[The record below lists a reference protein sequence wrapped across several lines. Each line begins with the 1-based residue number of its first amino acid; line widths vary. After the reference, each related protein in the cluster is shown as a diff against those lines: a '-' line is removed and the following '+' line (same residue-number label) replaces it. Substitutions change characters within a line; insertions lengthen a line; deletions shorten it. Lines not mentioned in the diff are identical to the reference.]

1 MARFFVPASL
11 LDDPVCVLTGDNAA
25 HAKVMRLRVG
35 DSVTLCDGDGHE
47 CTGEITA
54 ATAGEYTLQLS
65 EVRESSSEPF
75 CRASVY
81 MAYAKSDKI
90 DHVVQK
96 ATELG
101 AAEIV
106 LFPSERCV
114 SRPDAKSARN
124 KAERWQRIA
133 LSAAEQSG
141 RGRIPEVVIC
151 SSYSEALARA
161 AGADTFLFFY
171 ENEREHS
178 LGSILAAEQPKSLSL
193 MSGPEGGFE
202 PDEVQAALQQGAHV
216 CTLGPRILR
225 CETAPLCALS
235 VCMFALGEY
244 DRK

>member
-1 MARFFVPASL
+1 MARFFVSASL
-11 LDDPVCVLTGDNAA
+11 LAQPDCVLTGDNAA
-25 HAKVMRLRVG
+25 HAKVMRLRTG
-35 DSVTLCDGDGHE
+35 DLVTLCDGEGYE
-47 CTGEITA
+47 CSAEITSVSGG
-54 ATAGEYTLQLS
+54 TYCLKLS
-65 EVRESSSEPF
+65 EIKESSSEPF

-114 SRPDAKSARN
+114 SRPDAKSAKN

-141 RGRIPEVVIC
+141 RGRIPQVVIFD
-151 SSYSEALARA
+151 SYSEALSRA
-161 AGADTFLFFY
+161 AQADTFLFFY
-171 ENEREHS
+171 ENERER
-178 LGSILAAEQPKSLSL
+178 SIGAILQDEKPRTLSL

-202 PDEVQAALQQGAHV
+202 PSEVEKAFAAGAHV

-244 DRK
+244 D

>member
-11 LDDPVCVLTGDNAA
+11 LEQPTCLLTGDNAA

-35 DSVTLCDGDGHE
+35 DSITLCDGEGHE
-47 CTGEITA
+47 CCAEITA
-54 ATAGEYTLQLS
+54 ASGGEYALQLGP
-65 EVRESSSEPF
+65 VQESSSEPS

-114 SRPDAKSARN
+114 SRPDAKSAKN

-141 RGRIPEVVIC
+141 RGCIPQVIIC
-151 SSYSEALARA
+151 DSYAEALSRA
-161 AGADTFLFFY
+161 AQADTFFFFY
-171 ENEREHS
+171 ENERER
-178 LGSILAAEQPKSLSL
+178 SIGAILKDEAPRTLSL

-202 PDEVQAALQQGAHV
+202 PSEVEKAFAAGAHV

-244 DRK
+244 D

>member
-11 LDDPVCVLTGDNAA
+11 LEQPMCTLTGENAA

-35 DSVTLCDGDGHE
+35 DTVTLCDGAGRE
-47 CTGEITA
+47 CTAEIIA
-54 ATAGEYTLQLS
+54 ASGGSYELQLG
-65 EVRESSSEPF
+65 EVKESSSEPS

-114 SRPDAKSARN
+114 SRPDAKSLKN
-124 KAERWQRIA
+124 KLERWQRVA

-141 RGRIPEVVIC
+141 RGCIPQVVTC
-151 SSYSEALARA
+151 ESYAEALSRA
-161 AGADTFLFFY
+161 AQADTFFFFY
-171 ENEREHS
+171 ENERER
-178 LGSILAAEQPKSLSL
+178 SIGAILQEEKPRTLSL

-202 PDEVQAALQQGAHV
+202 LSEVEKAFAAGAHV

-244 DRK
+244 D